1 MAIEK
6 QITGVDMKTTLNY
19 GDNGEGKIVKK
30 TKTYGDVRE
39 DVTDEAFF
47 ATAKAI
53 AAMQEPIMER
63 KQKVTSEEVMEV

>member
-1 MAIEK
+1 M
-6 QITGVDMKTTLNY
+6 
-19 GDNGEGKIVKK
+19 KK

-63 KQKVTSEEVMEV
+63 KQKVTSEELMEV